1 MREPLVS
8 RGRLVFLAMCLV
20 CLLAFTL
27 SSQQENNGARRI
39 PLVEDWGV
47 HHMVFS
53 QPGNMSQ
60 AAQAQKDPRYWLQ
73 YYRQNEPAMAES
85 GAGPSASAAILS
97 GAQGTHG
104 DWGVPL
110 TGGATVGAGNYP
122 AKFSFD
128 INAPPS
134 CMNDFVVFNTSV
146 NNSLQIVA
154 FNNLYVGQT
163 SGETGGA
170 GCTSTTGPSVLFA
183 YDTRTSGEAFGSPST
198 STSVVPSL
206 DGTEIAYVES
216 NGFLGARLKVLR
228 WQAGDGGT
236 VSSPVKPTNTSLT
249 SWSACNAGQSCLI
262 TVPFSN
268 GRNDT
273 ISSVYYDYSS
283 DNAYVGDTNGV
294 LHKFTG
300 VFFGTPAEDTT
311 NDGSGGGAWP
321 ITVDSGHAL
330 SSPVYD
336 SVSGNVYVGD
346 TTGRLSF
353 VRTTASSVG
362 TCTPS
367 PCLDPTH
374 LAVGTGGSIVA
385 GPIVDSMTQ
394 EVFAING
401 TENTNDGTILQAP
414 TSLASSVTENI
425 GANSGTTGVPM
436 YEGTFDHTYFTTS
449 PPNIAG
455 FLYVC
460 GKQSETV
467 TPGAT
472 DRPAIY
478 RIGFTGAGVMNSV
491 SASFEVGNPSNGAC
505 SPMAEFYNTSG
516 TPTDWLFFSVG
527 TNVASAVIPAGSSCI
542 AGGGC
547 IMSINLSTLTA
558 WPPASGQVSFATIVP
573 NNASAGTSGMV
584 IDNVGTGSQ
593 ESSLYYT
600 FGSNATNAAKC
611 NTTTGKGCA
620 VKVTQAGLN

>member
-1 MREPLVS
+1 MREPLLS

-20 CLLAFTL
+20 CLLAFRL
-27 SSQQENNGARRI
+27 SSQQENQNSRRI
-39 PLVEDWGV
+39 PLVEDWTI

-53 QPGNMSQ
+53 QPANMSQ
-60 AAQAQKDPRYWLQ
+60 AAQARKDAHYWLQ
-73 YYRQNEPAMAES
+73 YYRQNEPAMADN
-85 GAGPSASAAILS
+85 GAGPSASSGTLS
-97 GAQGTHG
+97 GAHGTHG

-122 AKFSFD
+122 AKFSFN

-134 CMNDFVVFNTSV
+134 CTNDYVVFNTSV
-146 NNSLQIVA
+146 SSALQLVA

-163 SGETGGA
+163 TGESGGA
-170 GCTSTTGPSVLFA
+170 GCTSSTGPSVLFA
-183 YDTRTSGEAFGSPST
+183 YDTRISGESFGTST
-198 STSVVPSL
+198 STSVVLSL

-216 NGFLGARLKVLR
+216 DIFGARLKVLR

-236 VSSPVKPTNTSLT
+236 VASPVKPTNTTLT
-249 SWSACNAGQSCLI
+249 SWSACSAGQSCLI

-268 GRNDT
+268 GKNDT
-273 ISSVYYDYSS
+273 TSSVYYDYGS
-283 DNAYVGDTNGV
+283 DNAYVGDANGV

-311 NDGSGGGAWP
+311 NDGGGGPNWP
-321 ITVDSGHAL
+321 ISVNSGHAL
-330 SSPVYD
+330 SSPVFD

-346 TTGRLSF
+346 NTGRLSF
-353 VRTTASSVG
+353 VRTTSSSVG
-362 TCTPS
+362 TCS
-367 PCLDPTH
+367 SMPCLEPTH

-401 TENTNDGTILQAP
+401 TESTNDGTILQAP

-436 YEGTFDHTYFTTS
+436 YEGAFDHNYLTS
-449 PPNIAG
+449 SAPNISG

-472 DRPAIY
+472 DRPALY
-478 RIGFTGAGVMNSV
+478 QIGFTGTGVMNSV

-505 SPMAEFYNTSG
+505 SPMTEFYNTSG

-527 TNVASAVIPAGSSCI
+527 SNVASAVIPSGSSCT

-558 WPPASGQVSFATIVP
+558 WPPSSGQVSFGTIVP
-573 NNASAGTSGMV
+573 TNASAGTSGFA